1 MEALDAL
8 INRVSC
14 PRLEGPA
21 PTAEQVEN
29 MLKAALRA
37 PDHGALRPW
46 RFIITE
52 GEGREKLG
60 RLYAE
65 AARQDDP
72 ELAEARYEKYCNMP
86 LRAPM
91 VITVVAVTQE
101 HPKVPVSEQLI
112 SAGCAAHAII
122 QAAHAQGVGA
132 MWRTGEMAYHPSVEQ
147 GLGLVEGEGIVGY
160 IYLGHPCRKRE
171 APQLVVDD
179 FVTRWEG

>member
-21 PTAEQVEN
+21 PTAEQLEQ

-46 RFIITE
+46 RFIVTE
-52 GEGREKLG
+52 GEGLVQLG
-60 RLYAE
+60 KLYA
-65 AARQDDP
+65 AAAQADDP
-72 ELAEARYEKYCNMP
+72 ELAPARYEKYCNMP

-91 VITVVAVTQE
+91 VITVVAVTRE

-112 SAGCAAHAII
+112 SAGCAAHSITQTAY
-122 QAAHAQGVGA
+122 ALGLGA
-132 MWRTGEMAYHPSVEQ
+132 MWRTGEMAYHPQVEK
-147 GLGLVEGEGIVGY
+147 GLGLAEGETIVGY
-160 IYLGHPCRKRE
+160 IYLGQRCRDRE
-171 APQLVVDD
+171 APRLVVDE